1 MAEFVEILIYSV
13 ITSLGRVIV
22 SYLKI
27 NWQ

>member
-13 ITSLGRVIV
+13 ITSLEKVIV